1 MYSADPNP
9 TDYVHGTTATY
20 TCREGFSISAGDEMR
35 ACGGN
40 GSSPVG
46 TWSGIEATCS
56 GMSNF

>member
-1 MYSADPNP
+1 
-9 TDYVHGTTATY
+9 
-20 TCREGFSISAGDEMR
+20 MR

-56 GMSNF
+56 GMSNFQEIIGCGIYCMHKMVSYQLLTRITF